1 MSSGRLRRFL
11 HLERPRPTGAPA
23 DPADPPPTSGRF
35 DGLSRPPA
43 GPGPRPARSG
53 AQLERFEPVPEP
65 EIELADPPTGARRP
79 FTRCMRCGAENGAF
93 AVRCAGCDADLDT
106 AAQRA
111 FDERLWERRE
121 EERRRAEA
129 ALEERRRLAER
140 SEAEEARARRELAET
155 MAREVGEQERRRLD
169 RGGWG
174 GWGGGWGGGDGTPAA
189 LRLLRLV
196 RNPWARIAV
205 AVGAVAVP
213 LVLLAVPSRETR
225 QVGVVLLALL
235 LAFLSPPGWR
245 RRRWRRW

>member
-1 MSSGRLRRFL
+1 
-11 HLERPRPTGAPA
+11 
-23 DPADPPPTSGRF
+23 
-35 DGLSRPPA
+35 
-43 GPGPRPARSG
+43 
-53 AQLERFEPVPEP
+53 VPEP
-65 EIELADPPTGARRP
+65 EIEIADPPIGARRP

-121 EERRRAEA
+121 EEQRRAEA
-129 ALEERRRLAER
+129 ALEERRRLAGR

-155 MAREVGEQERRRLD
+155 MAREVGEQERRRLHRD
-169 RGGWG
+169 

-196 RNPWARIAV
+196 RNPWARIAI

-213 LVLLAVPSRETR
+213 VVLLVLPSAGTR
-225 QVGVVLLALL
+225 QVGVVLLGLL